1 MEMRGWGERNV
12 GEICRYKE
20 IGEKLVVICFGWLVY
35 FIWFEENLVF

>member
-20 IGEKLVVICFGWLVY
+20 IGEKSVAICPGWSVHS
-35 FIWFEENLVF
+35 I